1 MSGASV
7 LQLANGVRVVA
18 VPRPSLSRAHIFVQ
32 LRGGPAHE
40 DDSTWGMSHLVEH
53 MLFRGADRFADVRAL
68 TLFADDFGG
77 EIGAMTYRDRVAYD
91 TRVDPD
97 RLSDALGLLAGMIAR
112 PRFRGLEVERDI
124 IDAEIADLFDD
135 DGNEVDVEN
144 AVATRVL
151 AGHPLARSIEGT
163 PASLRRVTRN
173 RLKEF
178 HARHY
183 RGGNVVVSVAGPVPR
198 KRVFELARRAFASVA
213 EGGPPPPGT
222 PPRPPRRRDVTVI
235 RTDASQ
241 TQVRLCTA
249 APGLRSDD
257 AWAAVALTR
266 LLDDGPAS
274 RLQAR
279 VVDAQGL
286 AYAVWAFADQYETRG
301 VIEIGGTVR
310 HDRVEALVRALSR
323 EIVSLQRRGPS
334 AAELARVV
342 ERFHRD
348 VRDACDDP
356 AALAEAAGKGT
367 LFSHPFSPSWA
378 VAALAAVRPDDVRR
392 LARGVFGQPHV
403 VLAGSP
409 SRRAVACARGLVARL
424 ATRR

>member
-1 MSGASV
+1 MSATA
-7 LQLANGVRVVA
+7 LRLDNGVRVVA
-18 VPRPSLSRAHIFVQ
+18 VSRPSLSRAHVYVQ

-40 DDSTWGMSHLVEH
+40 DDATWGMSHLVEH
-53 MLFRGADRFADVRAL
+53 MLFRGADRFPNVRAL

-77 EIGAMTYRDRVAYD
+77 DVGAMTYRDRVAYD

-97 RLSDALGLLAGMIAR
+97 RLPDALALLAGMITA
-112 PRFRGLEVERDI
+112 PRFRGLEVEREI
-124 IDAEIADLFDD
+124 IEEEIADLFDD

-163 PASLRRVTRN
+163 PAGLRRVTRA

-183 RGGNVVVSVAGPVPR
+183 RGGNIVVSVAGPVSR
-198 KRVFELARRAFASVA
+198 RRVFELARRSFARVTA
-213 EGGPPPPGT
+213 GDPPPLGT

-235 RTDASQ
+235 PTDASQ
-241 TQVRLCTA
+241 TQVRLCTS
-249 APGLRSDD
+249 APGMRSDD
-257 AWAAVALTR
+257 AWTAVALSR

-310 HDRVEALVRALSR
+310 HDRVEELVGSLTR
-323 EIVSLQRRGPS
+323 EIVALQRRAPS
-334 AAELARVV
+334 AAELARVA
-342 ERFHRD
+342 ERYQRD
-348 VRDACDDP
+348 VRDARDDP

-367 LFSHPFSPSWA
+367 LFSRPFSPAWA
-378 VAALAAVRPDDVRR
+378 VAQLAAVRPDDVRR
-392 LARGVFGQPHV
+392 LARRVFEQPHV

-409 SRRAVACARGLVARL
+409 SRRSVACARALVARL
-424 ATRR
+424 AMRR